1 MSETRTIA
9 ALAVSAWGIPVR
21 EIHAIR
27 MITAQTTAA
36 RLTTHT
42 TAAVRERKGA
52 R

>member
-9 ALAVSAWGIPVR
+9 ALAVSARGIPGC

-27 MITAQTTAA
+27 MITAQATAA
-36 RLTTHT
+36 RFPTHT
-42 TAAVRERKGA
+42 TTAVRERKGS